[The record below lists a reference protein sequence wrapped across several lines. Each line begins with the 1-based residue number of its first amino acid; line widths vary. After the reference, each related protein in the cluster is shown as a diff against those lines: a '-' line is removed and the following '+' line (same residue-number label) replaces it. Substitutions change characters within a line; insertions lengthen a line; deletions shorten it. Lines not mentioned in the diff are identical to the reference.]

1 MFPDVSILYGGYW
14 FEMFVDDYIYETKGV
29 CKICVYSSGND
40 SDSRWVI
47 GNSFMRGYY
56 VTHDL
61 EQMKV
66 GIAPQDNRYKN
77 KGYEG
82 DLPYK
87 MMRPFA
93 WLLYLSIGVYFTVI
107 GALAYLAHLKPSIK
121 SK

>member
-1 MFPDVSILYGGYW
+1 MFPDVSLLYGGYW

-61 EQMKV
+61 E
-66 GIAPQDNRYKN
+66 
-77 KGYEG
+77 
-82 DLPYK
+82 
-87 MMRPFA
+87 
-93 WLLYLSIGVYFTVI
+93 
-107 GALAYLAHLKPSIK
+107 
-121 SK
+121 